1 VAVEPLSC
9 AQNLAALAGLG
20 EPTTRPIESAI
31 IAALSA
37 NFDFDFDITNL
48 PTRGLLSS
56 FAINLA
62 NATLAPFS
70 LSRVR

>member
-31 IAALSA
+31 IAAVSTILEL
-37 NFDFDFDITNL
+37 DITNL
-48 PTRGLLSS
+48 PTSGLLSP
-56 FAINLA
+56 FATNVA
-62 NATLAPFS
+62 NAKLA
-70 LSRVR
+70 LIRLLRVR

>member
-1 VAVEPLSC
+1 MAVEPLSC

-31 IAALSA
+31 IAAVSA
-37 NFDFDFDITNL
+37 ILELDITSL

-56 FAINLA
+56 FATNLA
-62 NATLAPFS
+62 NARLAPFS

>member
-9 AQNLAALAGLG
+9 AQNFAALAGLG

-37 NFDFDFDITNL
+37 NFDFDITSL

-56 FAINLA
+56 FATNLA
-62 NATLAPFS
+62 NARFAPFS